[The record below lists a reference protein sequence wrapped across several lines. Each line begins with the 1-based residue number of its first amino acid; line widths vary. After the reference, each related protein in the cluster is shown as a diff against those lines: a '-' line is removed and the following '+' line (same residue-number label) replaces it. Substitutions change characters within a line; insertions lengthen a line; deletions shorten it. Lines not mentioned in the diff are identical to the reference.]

1 VGVRPEADVVVPLHL
16 LAALRPFEIQLGVM
30 ELHVGADQ
38 VGDDVREDRLQA
50 VIPETRVL
58 LHGVRNA
65 AQPRRV
71 RAMLG
76 LQVENRVRLR
86 HLAAA
91 LDQLL
96 GGGAQPRDPFVADR
110 ALHVKIALAEI
121 LLALGLCQHLRWNR
135 KNLLGSHIRV
145 PLPTLDYP
153 QSGHASGT
161 PSPSRLAWKRSSS
174 AGRSRTAAGVTCWSR
189 AKAASAPAASPT
201 FHSTGCNR

>member
-1 VGVRPEADVVVPLHL
+1 Y
-16 LAALRPFEIQLGVM
+16 
-30 ELHVGADQ
+30 
-38 VGDDVREDRLQA
+38 RLQA
-50 VIPETRVL
+50 VIPENRVL

-96 GGGAQPRDPFVADR
+96 GRGAQLPDPVVVDG

-121 LLALGLCQHLRWNR
+121 LLALDLCQHLRWNR

-145 PLPTLDYP
+145 PLRTLDYP
-153 QSGHASGT
+153 QSGQASGT

-174 AGRSRTAAGVTCWSR
+174 SGGSRTAAVVTCWS
-189 AKAASAPAASPT
+189 KAMAAQALGASLMVR
-201 FHSTGCNR
+201 C